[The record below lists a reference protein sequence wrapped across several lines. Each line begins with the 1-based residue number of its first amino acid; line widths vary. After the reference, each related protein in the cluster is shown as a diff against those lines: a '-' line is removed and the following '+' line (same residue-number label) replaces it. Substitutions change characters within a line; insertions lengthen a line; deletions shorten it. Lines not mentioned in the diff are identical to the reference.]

1 MKEVKKIVIYTSEA
15 NYGNITSELDYK
27 IKKFKASVIYIN
39 ASHKQEKLILKQGQ
53 FMTDQYKILVTTKGS
68 IGSFM
73 SGVIDVKDVDLIICD
88 DIPDYKEY
96 K

>member
-1 MKEVKKIVIYTSEA
+1 
-15 NYGNITSELDYK
+15 
-27 IKKFKASVIYIN
+27 
-39 ASHKQEKLILKQGQ
+39 
-53 FMTDQYKILVTTKGS
+53 MTDEYKILVTTKGS

-73 SGVIDVKDVDLIICD
+73 SGVIDVEDVDLIICD